1 MDIKKKLYSLGM
13 FSIFGMVSLLF
24 TTSHFADTSAKMSE
38 AKLVTKELEVRLL
51 NLRRNEKDFL
61 LRSDMKYLDKF
72 DQNYNK
78 FLASETQLATILSD
92 LDLVNSTH
100 LREDIETYHTSFVNL
115 VRATEVY
122 GLARDKG
129 LLGQFHE
136 ILDTISA
143 QVTGD
148 QKVELYLF
156 NDLIE
161 KGEFDPSVLSLTS
174 SAMAANSG
182 ALIEAAKQV
191 VEQKQVIGLKHNVG
205 LLGETRSGS
214 HAIETQFKE
223 FSAVLEQET
232 QQLMDRLSLINNILC
247 LAVLAS
253 IILFSWL
260 IVRSI
265 VGKIESL
272 LSVIRNIVDSNDVS
286 IRSTENGKDEL
297 GTLGEYFNQLL
308 DQLEGLI
315 AASQSKSLQL
325 TQSTSNM
332 HDELESVIK
341 QFEVQANH
349 TSTMTTSVQEM
360 VLTIGEI
367 SESTSVAAEGVH
379 QAKVN
384 ADKGREVVVDT
395 INNITQLSERL
406 SSSQDS
412 ISSLNHHVDQIGDAV
427 NIIQGIAEQ
436 TNLLALNAAIEAARA
451 GEQGRGFAVVADEVR
466 ALASRTHQSTTE
478 ITSVVTAIQ
487 SQMNAS
493 MTEIGECNQ
502 QGQLTLKD
510 SEELDAS
517 LQLILSDMESIQ
529 GNSERIASAI
539 EEQGAVM
546 AQVSDSIT
554 ELNTI
559 SNDNNASAQHCLI
572 EVDKV
577 AEQANDMDQAVAQFK
592 TS

>member
-1 MDIKKKLYSLGM
+1 MI
-13 FSIFGMVSLLF
+13 SLLF
-24 TTSHFADTSAKMSE
+24 TTSQFADTTAQMSQAKQI
-38 AKLVTKELEVRLL
+38 TKELEVRLL

-61 LRSDMKYLDKF
+61 LRSDLKYLDKF
-72 DQNYNK
+72 DTNYNK
-78 FLASETQLATILSD
+78 FLASEAQLNVVLSD
-92 LDLVNSTH
+92 LGLVNSTR
-100 LREDIETYHTSFVNL
+100 LRQDIETYYTSFVQL
-115 VRATEVY
+115 VKANEVI

-129 LLGQFHE
+129 LLGQFYAQ
-136 ILDTISA
+136 LDNISA
-143 QVTGD
+143 TANAE
-148 QKVELYLF
+148 QKVELYRF

-161 KGEFDPSVLSLTS
+161 KGEFDPSVLTVNS
-174 SAMAANSG
+174 SE
-182 ALIEAAKQV
+182 LLDAAKQV
-191 VEQKQVIGLKHNVG
+191 VAQKQIIGLKHNEG
-205 LLGETRSGS
+205 LLGETRSAS
-214 HAIETQFKE
+214 HAIENQFAE
-223 FSAVLEQET
+223 FSEVLDREAQQE
-232 QQLMDRLSLINNILC
+232 MDQRSLINNILC
-247 LAVLAS
+247 ITLLLT
-253 IILFSWL
+253 IIVFSWL

-265 VGKIESL
+265 IGKIESL
-272 LSVIRNIVDSNDVS
+272 LAVIRNIVDSNDVS
-286 IRSTENGKDEL
+286 IRSHLDGKDEL
-297 GTLGEYFNQLL
+297 GKLGQYFNQLL
-308 DQLEGLI
+308 DQLESLI

-332 HDELESVIK
+332 HDELVSVIK

-349 TSTMTTSVQEM
+349 TSTMTASVKEM

-395 INNITQLSERL
+395 IDNITRLSERL

-487 SQMNAS
+487 SQMHAS

-510 SEELDAS
+510 SEELDGS

-559 SNDNNASAQHCLI
+559 SNDNNASAQHCLV

-577 AEQANDMDQAVAQFK
+577 AEQANDMDRAVAQFK

>member
-1 MDIKKKLYSLGM
+1 MI
-13 FSIFGMVSLLF
+13 SLLF
-24 TTSHFADTSAKMSE
+24 TTSQFADTTAQMSQAKQI
-38 AKLVTKELEVRLL
+38 TKELEVRLL

-61 LRSDMKYLDKF
+61 LRSDLKYLDKF
-72 DQNYNK
+72 DTNYNK
-78 FLASETQLATILSD
+78 FLASEAQLNVVLSD
-92 LDLVNSTH
+92 LGLVNSTR
-100 LREDIETYHTSFVNL
+100 LRQDIETYYTSFVQL
-115 VRATEVY
+115 VKANEVI

-129 LLGQFHE
+129 LLGQFYAQ
-136 ILDTISA
+136 LDNISA
-143 QVTGD
+143 TANTE
-148 QKVELYLF
+148 QKVELYRF

-161 KGEFDPSVLSLTS
+161 KGEFDPSVLTVNS
-174 SAMAANSG
+174 SA
-182 ALIEAAKQV
+182 LLDAAKQV
-191 VEQKQVIGLKHNVG
+191 VAQKRVIGLKHNEG
-205 LLGETRSGS
+205 LLGETRSAS
-214 HAIETQFKE
+214 HAIENQFSE
-223 FSAVLEQET
+223 FSEVLDREAQEE
-232 QQLMDRLSLINNILC
+232 MDQRSLINNILC
-247 LAVLAS
+247 ITLLLT
-253 IILFSWL
+253 IIVFSWL

-265 VGKIESL
+265 IGKIESL
-272 LSVIRNIVDSNDVS
+272 LAVVRNIVDSNDVS
-286 IRSTENGKDEL
+286 IRSHLDGQDEL
-297 GTLGEYFNQLL
+297 GKLGQYFNQLL
-308 DQLEGLI
+308 DQLESLI

-332 HDELESVIK
+332 HDELVSVIK

-349 TSTMTTSVQEM
+349 TSTMTASVQEM

-395 INNITQLSERL
+395 IDNITRLSERL

-487 SQMNAS
+487 SQMHAS

-510 SEELDAS
+510 SEELDGS

-559 SNDNNASAQHCLI
+559 SNDNNASAQHCLV

-577 AEQANDMDQAVAQFK
+577 AEQANDMDRAVAQFK

>member
-1 MDIKKKLYSLGM
+1 MNIKKKLYSLGM
-13 FSIFGMVSLLF
+13 FSIFGMISLLF
-24 TTSHFADTSAKMSE
+24 TTSQFADTTAQMSQAKQI
-38 AKLVTKELEVRLL
+38 TKELEVRLL

-61 LRSDMKYLDKF
+61 LRSDLKYLDKF
-72 DQNYNK
+72 DTNYNK
-78 FLASETQLATILSD
+78 FLASEAQLNVVLSD
-92 LDLVNSTH
+92 LGLVNSTR
-100 LREDIETYHTSFVNL
+100 LRQDIETYYTSFVQL
-115 VRATEVY
+115 VKANEVI

-129 LLGQFHE
+129 LLGQFYAQ
-136 ILDTISA
+136 LDNISA
-143 QVTGD
+143 TANVE
-148 QKVELYLF
+148 QKVELYRF

-161 KGEFDPSVLSLTS
+161 KGEFDPSVLTVNS
-174 SAMAANSG
+174 SE
-182 ALIEAAKQV
+182 LLDAAKQV
-191 VEQKQVIGLKHNVG
+191 VAQKRIIGLKHNEG
-205 LLGETRSGS
+205 LLGETRSAS
-214 HAIETQFKE
+214 HAIENQFAE
-223 FSAVLEQET
+223 FSEVLEREGQQE
-232 QQLMDRLSLINNILC
+232 MDQRSLINNILC
-247 LAVLAS
+247 ITLLLT
-253 IILFSWL
+253 IIVFSWL

-265 VGKIESL
+265 IGKIESL
-272 LSVIRNIVDSNDVS
+272 LAVIRNIVDSNDVS
-286 IRSTENGKDEL
+286 IRSHLDGKDEL
-297 GTLGEYFNQLL
+297 GKLGQYFNQLL
-308 DQLEGLI
+308 DQLESLI

-332 HDELESVIK
+332 HDELVSVIK

-349 TSTMTTSVQEM
+349 TSTMTASVQEM

-395 INNITQLSERL
+395 IDNITRLSERL

-487 SQMNAS
+487 SQMHAS

-510 SEELDAS
+510 SEELDGS

-559 SNDNNASAQHCLI
+559 SNDNNASAQHCLV

-577 AEQANDMDQAVAQFK
+577 AEQANDMDRAVAQFK

>member
-24 TTSHFADTSAKMSE
+24 TTSQFADTTAQMSE
-38 AKLVTKELEVRLL
+38 AKQITKELEVRLL

-61 LRSDMKYLDKF
+61 LRNDMKYLDKF
-72 DQNYNK
+72 DVNYNK
-78 FLASETQLATILSD
+78 FLASESQLNVVLND
-92 LDLVNSTH
+92 LGLVNSTH
-100 LREDIETYHTSFVNL
+100 LREDIETYHTSFVEL
-115 VRATEVY
+115 VKATEVY
-122 GLARDKG
+122 GLTRDKG
-129 LLGQFHE
+129 LLGQFHKV
-136 ILDTISA
+136 LDSMSA
-143 QVTGD
+143 TASAE

-161 KGEFDPSVLSLTS
+161 KGTFDPSMLSISS
-174 SAMAANSG
+174 SA
-182 ALIEAAKQV
+182 LLETAKQV
-191 VEQKQVIGLKHNVG
+191 VEQKKVIGLKHNEG
-205 LLGETRSGS
+205 LLGEARYGS
-214 HAIETQFKE
+214 HVIETQFKE
-223 FSAVLEQET
+223 FSAVLDQET
-232 QQLMDRLSLINNILC
+232 QKEMDKLSLINNILC
-247 LAVLAS
+247 VTLLVS

-265 VGKIESL
+265 IGKIESL

-286 IRSTENGKDEL
+286 IRSYLDGKDEL
-297 GTLGEYFNQLL
+297 STLGQYFNQLL

-315 AASQSKSLQL
+315 SASQSKSLQL

-478 ITSVVTAIQ
+478 ITSVVSAIQ
-487 SQMNAS
+487 SQMQAS

-517 LQLILSDMESIQ
+517 LQLILSDMQSIQ

-554 ELNTI
+554 ELNSI

>member
-1 MDIKKKLYSLGM
+1 MI
-13 FSIFGMVSLLF
+13 SLLF
-24 TTSHFADTSAKMSE
+24 TTSQFADTTAQMSE
-38 AKLVTKELEVRLL
+38 AKQITKELEVRLL

-61 LRSDMKYLDKF
+61 LRSDMKYLAKF
-72 DQNYNK
+72 DVNYNK
-78 FLASETQLATILSD
+78 FLASESELNAVLSD
-92 LDLVNSTH
+92 LGLANSTH

-115 VRATEVY
+115 VKASEVY

-129 LLGQFHE
+129 LLGEFHAL
-136 ILDTISA
+136 LDNISA
-143 QVTGD
+143 TASAE
-148 QKVELYLF
+148 QKIELYLF

-161 KGEFDPSVLSLTS
+161 KGEFDPSVLSITS
-174 SAMAANSG
+174 SAGSST
-182 ALIEAAKQV
+182 ALIDAARQV
-191 VEQKQVIGLKHNVG
+191 VEQKRVIGLKHNEG
-205 LLGETRSGS
+205 LLGEARSGS

-223 FSAVLEQET
+223 FSAVLDQET
-232 QQLMDRLSLINNILC
+232 QQEMDKLSLINNILC
-247 LAVLAS
+247 VTLLVS

-265 VGKIESL
+265 IGKIESL

-286 IRSTENGKDEL
+286 IRSHLDGKDEL
-297 GTLGEYFNQLL
+297 STLGQYFNQLL

-367 SESTSVAAEGVH
+367 SESTSVAAEGVQ

-395 INNITQLSERL
+395 ISNITQLSERL

-478 ITSVVTAIQ
+478 ITSVVSAIQ
-487 SQMNAS
+487 SQMQAS
-493 MTEIGECNQ
+493 MAEIGECNQ

-559 SNDNNASAQHCLI
+559 SNDNNASAQHCLV

>member
-13 FSIFGMVSLLF
+13 FSIFGMISLLF
-24 TTSHFADTSAKMSE
+24 TTSQFADTTAQMSE
-38 AKLVTKELEVRLL
+38 AKQITKELEVRLL

-61 LRSDMKYLDKF
+61 LRNDMKYLDKF
-72 DQNYNK
+72 DVNYNK
-78 FLASETQLATILSD
+78 FLASESQLNVVLND
-92 LDLVNSTH
+92 LGLVNSTH
-100 LREDIETYHTSFVNL
+100 LREDIEAYHTSFVEL
-115 VRATEVY
+115 VKATEVY

-129 LLGQFHE
+129 FLGQFHE
-136 ILDTISA
+136 VLDSMSA
-143 QVTGD
+143 TANPE

-161 KGEFDPSVLSLTS
+161 KGTFDPSMLSSSS
-174 SAMAANSG
+174 SA
-182 ALIEAAKQV
+182 LLQTAKQV
-191 VEQKQVIGLKHNVG
+191 VEQKQLIGLKHNEG
-205 LLGETRSGS
+205 LLGQARAGS
-214 HAIETQFKE
+214 HVIETQFKE
-223 FSAVLEQET
+223 FSAVLDQET
-232 QQLMDRLSLINNILC
+232 QKEMDKLSLINNILC
-247 LAVLAS
+247 VTLLVS

-260 IVRSI
+260 IVRSVI
-265 VGKIESL
+265 GKIESL

-286 IRSTENGKDEL
+286 IRSHLDGKDEL
-297 GTLGEYFNQLL
+297 STLGQYFNQLL

-315 AASQSKSLQL
+315 SASQSKSLQL

-367 SESTSVAAEGVH
+367 SESTSVAAEGVQ

-478 ITSVVTAIQ
+478 ITSVVSAIQ
-487 SQMNAS
+487 SQMQAS

-517 LQLILSDMESIQ
+517 LQLILSDMQSIQ

-554 ELNTI
+554 ELNAI
-559 SNDNNASAQHCLI
+559 SHDNNASAQHCLV

-577 AEQANDMDQAVAQFK
+577 AEQAHEMDKAVAQFK

>member
-1 MDIKKKLYSLGM
+1 MNIKKKLYSLGM
-13 FSIFGMVSLLF
+13 FSIFGMISLLF
-24 TTSHFADTSAKMSE
+24 TTSQFADTTAQMSQAKQI
-38 AKLVTKELEVRLL
+38 TKELEVRLL

-61 LRSDMKYLDKF
+61 LRSDLKYLDKF
-72 DQNYNK
+72 DTNYNK
-78 FLASETQLATILSD
+78 FLASEAQLNVVPSD
-92 LDLVNSTH
+92 LGLVNSTR
-100 LREDIETYHTSFVNL
+100 LRQDIETYYTSFVQL
-115 VRATEVY
+115 VKANEVI

-129 LLGQFHE
+129 LLGQFYAQ
-136 ILDTISA
+136 LDNISA
-143 QVTGD
+143 TANVE
-148 QKVELYLF
+148 QKVELYRF

-161 KGEFDPSVLSLTS
+161 KGEFDPSVLTVNS
-174 SAMAANSG
+174 SE
-182 ALIEAAKQV
+182 LLDAAKQV
-191 VEQKQVIGLKHNVG
+191 VAQKRIIGLKHNEG
-205 LLGETRSGS
+205 LLGETRSAS
-214 HAIETQFKE
+214 HAIENQFAE
-223 FSAVLEQET
+223 FSEVLEREGQQE
-232 QQLMDRLSLINNILC
+232 MDQRSLINNILC
-247 LAVLAS
+247 ITLLLT
-253 IILFSWL
+253 IIVFSWL

-265 VGKIESL
+265 IGKIESL
-272 LSVIRNIVDSNDVS
+272 LAVIRNIVDSNDVS
-286 IRSTENGKDEL
+286 IRSHLDGKDEL
-297 GTLGEYFNQLL
+297 GKLGQYFNQLL
-308 DQLEGLI
+308 DQLESLI

-332 HDELESVIK
+332 HDELVSVIK

-349 TSTMTTSVQEM
+349 TSTMTASVQEM

-395 INNITQLSERL
+395 IDNITRLSERL

-487 SQMNAS
+487 SQMHAS

-510 SEELDAS
+510 SEELDGS

-559 SNDNNASAQHCLI
+559 SNDNNASAQHCLV

-577 AEQANDMDQAVAQFK
+577 AEQANDMDRAVAQFK

>member
-24 TTSHFADTSAKMSE
+24 TTSQFADTTAQMSE
-38 AKLVTKELEVRLL
+38 AKQITKELEVRLL

-61 LRSDMKYLDKF
+61 LRNDMKYLDKF
-72 DQNYNK
+72 DVNYNK
-78 FLASETQLATILSD
+78 FLASESQLNVVLND
-92 LDLVNSTH
+92 LGLVNSTH
-100 LREDIETYHTSFVNL
+100 LREDIETYHTSFVEL
-115 VRATEVY
+115 VKATEVY
-122 GLARDKG
+122 GLTRDKG

-136 ILDTISA
+136 VLDSMSA
-143 QVTGD
+143 TASAE
-148 QKVELYLF
+148 QKVEFYLF
-156 NDLIE
+156 NELIE
-161 KGEFDPSVLSLTS
+161 KGTFDPSMLSLSS
-174 SAMAANSG
+174 SA
-182 ALIEAAKQV
+182 LLETAKQV
-191 VEQKQVIGLKHNVG
+191 VEQKKVIGLKHNEG
-205 LLGETRSGS
+205 LLGEARYGS
-214 HAIETQFKE
+214 HVIETQFKE
-223 FSAVLEQET
+223 FSAVLDQET
-232 QQLMDRLSLINNILC
+232 QKEMDKLSLINNILC
-247 LAVLAS
+247 VTLLVS

-265 VGKIESL
+265 IGKIESL

-286 IRSTENGKDEL
+286 IRSHLDGKDEL
-297 GTLGEYFNQLL
+297 STLGQYFNQLL

-315 AASQSKSLQL
+315 SASQSKSLQL

-367 SESTSVAAEGVH
+367 SESTSVAAEGVQ

-412 ISSLNHHVDQIGDAV
+412 ISSLNHHVDQIGNAV

-478 ITSVVTAIQ
+478 ITSVVSAIQ
-487 SQMNAS
+487 SQMQAS

-517 LQLILSDMESIQ
+517 LQLILSDMQSIQ

-559 SNDNNASAQHCLI
+559 SNDNNVSAQHCLI

>member
-1 MDIKKKLYSLGM
+1 
-13 FSIFGMVSLLF
+13 MVSLLF
-24 TTSHFADTSAKMSE
+24 TTSQFADTTAQMSE
-38 AKLVTKELEVRLL
+38 AKQITKELEVRLL

-61 LRSDMKYLDKF
+61 LRNDMKYLDKF
-72 DQNYNK
+72 DVNYNK
-78 FLASETQLATILSD
+78 FLASESQLNVVLND
-92 LDLVNSTH
+92 LGLVNSTH
-100 LREDIETYHTSFVNL
+100 LREDIETYHTSFVEL
-115 VRATEVY
+115 VKATEVY
-122 GLARDKG
+122 GLTRDKG

-136 ILDTISA
+136 VLDSMSA
-143 QVTGD
+143 TASAE
-148 QKVELYLF
+148 QKVEFYLF

-161 KGEFDPSVLSLTS
+161 KGTFDPSMLSLSS
-174 SAMAANSG
+174 SA
-182 ALIEAAKQV
+182 LLETAKQV
-191 VEQKQVIGLKHNVG
+191 VEQKKVIGLKHNEG
-205 LLGETRSGS
+205 LLGEARSGS
-214 HAIETQFKE
+214 HVIETQFKE
-223 FSAVLEQET
+223 FSAVLDQET
-232 QQLMDRLSLINNILC
+232 QKEMDKLSLINNILC
-247 LAVLAS
+247 VTLLVS

-265 VGKIESL
+265 IGKIESL

-286 IRSTENGKDEL
+286 IRSHLDGKDEL
-297 GTLGEYFNQLL
+297 STLGQYFNQLL

-315 AASQSKSLQL
+315 SASQSKSLQL

-367 SESTSVAAEGVH
+367 SESTSVAAEGVQ

-478 ITSVVTAIQ
+478 ITSVVSAIQ
-487 SQMNAS
+487 SQMQAS

-517 LQLILSDMESIQ
+517 LQLILSDMQSIQ

>member
-1 MDIKKKLYSLGM
+1 MNIKKKLYSLGM
-13 FSIFGMVSLLF
+13 FSIFGMISLLF
-24 TTSHFADTSAKMSE
+24 TTSQFADTTARMSE
-38 AKLVTKELEVRLL
+38 AKQITKELEVRLL

-72 DQNYNK
+72 DVNYNK
-78 FLASETQLATILSD
+78 FLASESELNAVLSD
-92 LDLVNSTH
+92 LGLANSTH

-115 VRATEVY
+115 VKASEVY
-122 GLARDKG
+122 GLAREKG
-129 LLGQFHE
+129 MLGEFHVLL
-136 ILDTISA
+136 DNISA
-143 QVTGD
+143 TASAE
-148 QKVELYLF
+148 QKIELYLF

-161 KGEFDPSVLSLTS
+161 KGEFDSSVLSITSNMSS
-174 SAMAANSG
+174 SA
-182 ALIEAAKQV
+182 ALIDAARKV
-191 VEQKQVIGLKHNVG
+191 VEQKRVIGLKHNEG

-214 HAIETQFKE
+214 HVIETQFKE
-223 FSAVLEQET
+223 FSAVLDQQT
-232 QQLMDRLSLINNILC
+232 QKEMDKLSLINNILC
-247 LAVLAS
+247 VTLLVS

-265 VGKIESL
+265 IGKIESL
-272 LSVIRNIVDSNDVS
+272 LSVIRNIVNSNDVS
-286 IRSTENGKDEL
+286 IRSHLDGKDEL
-297 GTLGEYFNQLL
+297 STLGEYFNQLL

-384 ADKGREVVVDT
+384 AVKGREVVVDT

-517 LQLILSDMESIQ
+517 LKLILSDMESIQ

>member
-1 MDIKKKLYSLGM
+1 MI
-13 FSIFGMVSLLF
+13 SLLF
-24 TTSHFADTSAKMSE
+24 TTSQFADTTAQMSQAKQI
-38 AKLVTKELEVRLL
+38 TKELEVRLL

-61 LRSDMKYLDKF
+61 LRSDLKYLDKF
-72 DQNYNK
+72 DTNYNK
-78 FLASETQLATILSD
+78 FLASEAQLNVVLSD
-92 LDLVNSTH
+92 LGLVNSTR
-100 LREDIETYHTSFVNL
+100 LRQDIETYYTSFVQL
-115 VRATEVY
+115 VKANEVI

-129 LLGQFHE
+129 LLGQFYAQ
-136 ILDTISA
+136 LDNISA
-143 QVTGD
+143 TANTE
-148 QKVELYLF
+148 QKVELYRF

-161 KGEFDPSVLSLTS
+161 KGEFDPSVLTV
-174 SAMAANSG
+174 NSK
-182 ALIEAAKQV
+182 ALLDAAKQV
-191 VEQKQVIGLKHNVG
+191 VAQKRVIGLKHNEG
-205 LLGETRSGS
+205 LLGETRSAS
-214 HAIETQFKE
+214 HAIENQFSE
-223 FSAVLEQET
+223 FSEVLDREAQEE
-232 QQLMDRLSLINNILC
+232 MDQRSLINNILC
-247 LAVLAS
+247 ITLLLT
-253 IILFSWL
+253 IIVFSWL

-265 VGKIESL
+265 IGKIESL
-272 LSVIRNIVDSNDVS
+272 LAVIRNIVDSNDVS
-286 IRSTENGKDEL
+286 IRSHLDGQDEL
-297 GTLGEYFNQLL
+297 GKLGQYFNQLL
-308 DQLEGLI
+308 DQLESLI

-332 HDELESVIK
+332 HDELVSVIK

-349 TSTMTTSVQEM
+349 TSTMTASVQEM

-395 INNITQLSERL
+395 IDNITRLSERL

-487 SQMNAS
+487 SQMHAS

-510 SEELDAS
+510 SEELDGS

-559 SNDNNASAQHCLI
+559 SNDNNASAQHCLV

-577 AEQANDMDQAVAQFK
+577 AEQANDMDRAVAQFK

>member
-1 MDIKKKLYSLGM
+1 MNIKKKLYSLGM
-13 FSIFGMVSLLF
+13 FSIFGMISLLF
-24 TTSHFADTSAKMSE
+24 TTSHFADTVERMDK

-78 FLASETQLATILSD
+78 FLASESELATILND

-100 LREDIETYHTSFVNL
+100 LREDIETYHTSFVDL
-115 VRATEVY
+115 VNAYQVY
-122 GLARDKG
+122 GLADDKG
-129 LLGQFHE
+129 LLGQFHQTLE
-136 ILDTISA
+136 SVYQTASES
-143 QVTGD
+143 

-156 NDLIE
+156 NDLVE
-161 KGEFDPSVLSLTS
+161 QGEFDPSLLSVNS
-174 SAMAANSG
+174 SE
-182 ALIEAAKQV
+182 LIDAAKQV
-191 VEQKQVIGLKHNVG
+191 IAQKTIIGLQYNLG
-205 LLGETRSGS
+205 LLGDARAGS

-223 FSAVLEQET
+223 FSALLEQET
-232 QQLMDRLSLINNILC
+232 QAQMERLSLINNVLC
-247 LAVLAS
+247 AVLLLA
-253 IILFSWL
+253 IVLFSWL

-265 VGKIESL
+265 ISKIESL

-286 IRSTENGKDEL
+286 IRSDLDNKDEL
-297 GTLGEYFNQLL
+297 GTLGQYFNQLL

-315 AASQSKSLQL
+315 SASQSKSLQL
-325 TQSTSNM
+325 NQSTASM

-341 QFEVQANH
+341 QFATQADH

-360 VLTIGEI
+360 VQTIGEI

-379 QAKVN
+379 QAKHN

-395 INNITQLSERL
+395 IDNITQLSERL
-406 SSSQDS
+406 SSSQQS

-487 SQMNAS
+487 SQMQAS
-493 MTEIGECNQ
+493 MTEIGECNE

-510 SEELDAS
+510 SEALDAS
-517 LQLILSDMESIQ
+517 LQLILNDMENIQ

-559 SNDNNASAQHCLI
+559 SNDNNTSAQHCLI

-577 AEQANDMDQAVAQFK
+577 AEQASEMEQAVAQFK

>member
-1 MDIKKKLYSLGM
+1 
-13 FSIFGMVSLLF
+13 MVSLLF
-24 TTSHFADTSAKMSE
+24 TTSQFADTTAQMSE
-38 AKLVTKELEVRLL
+38 AKQITKELEVRLL

-61 LRSDMKYLDKF
+61 LRNDMKYLDKF
-72 DQNYNK
+72 DVNYNK
-78 FLASETQLATILSD
+78 FLASESQLNVVLND
-92 LDLVNSTH
+92 LGLVNSTH
-100 LREDIETYHTSFVNL
+100 LREDIETYHTSFVEL
-115 VRATEVY
+115 VKATEVY
-122 GLARDKG
+122 GLTRDKG

-136 ILDTISA
+136 VLDSMSA
-143 QVTGD
+143 TASAE
-148 QKVELYLF
+148 QKVEFYLF
-156 NDLIE
+156 NELIE
-161 KGEFDPSVLSLTS
+161 KGTFDPSMLSLSS
-174 SAMAANSG
+174 SA
-182 ALIEAAKQV
+182 LLETAKQV
-191 VEQKQVIGLKHNVG
+191 VEQKKVIGLKHNEG
-205 LLGETRSGS
+205 LLGEARSGS
-214 HAIETQFKE
+214 HVIETQFKE
-223 FSAVLEQET
+223 FSAVLDQET
-232 QQLMDRLSLINNILC
+232 QKEMDKLSLINNILC
-247 LAVLAS
+247 VTLLVS

-265 VGKIESL
+265 IGKIESL

-286 IRSTENGKDEL
+286 IRSHLDGKDEL
-297 GTLGEYFNQLL
+297 STLGQYFNQLL
-308 DQLEGLI
+308 EQLEGLI
-315 AASQSKSLQL
+315 SASQSKSLQL

-478 ITSVVTAIQ
+478 ITSVVSAIQ
-487 SQMNAS
+487 SQMQAS

-517 LQLILSDMESIQ
+517 LQLILSDMQSIQ

>member
-1 MDIKKKLYSLGM
+1 
-13 FSIFGMVSLLF
+13 MVSLLF
-24 TTSHFADTSAKMSE
+24 TTSQFADTTAQMSE
-38 AKLVTKELEVRLL
+38 AKQITKELEVRLL

-61 LRSDMKYLDKF
+61 LRNDMKYLDKF
-72 DQNYNK
+72 DVNYNK
-78 FLASETQLATILSD
+78 FLASESQLNVVLND
-92 LDLVNSTH
+92 LGLVNSTH
-100 LREDIETYHTSFVNL
+100 LREDIETYHTSFVEL
-115 VRATEVY
+115 VKATEVY
-122 GLARDKG
+122 GLTRDKG
-129 LLGQFHE
+129 LLGQFHKV
-136 ILDTISA
+136 LDSMSA
-143 QVTGD
+143 TASAE

-161 KGEFDPSVLSLTS
+161 KGTFDPSMLSLSS
-174 SAMAANSG
+174 SA
-182 ALIEAAKQV
+182 LLETAKQV
-191 VEQKQVIGLKHNVG
+191 VEQKKVIGLKHNEG
-205 LLGETRSGS
+205 LLGEARYGS
-214 HAIETQFKE
+214 HVIETQFKE
-223 FSAVLEQET
+223 FSAVLDQET
-232 QQLMDRLSLINNILC
+232 QKEMDKLSLINNILC
-247 LAVLAS
+247 VTLLVS

-265 VGKIESL
+265 IGKIESL

-286 IRSTENGKDEL
+286 IRSHLDGKDEL
-297 GTLGEYFNQLL
+297 STLGQYFNQLL

-315 AASQSKSLQL
+315 SASQSKSLQL

-478 ITSVVTAIQ
+478 ITSVVSAIQ
-487 SQMNAS
+487 SQMQAS

-517 LQLILSDMESIQ
+517 LQLILSDMQSIQ

-554 ELNTI
+554 ELNSI

>member
-24 TTSHFADTSAKMSE
+24 TTSQFADTTAQMSE
-38 AKLVTKELEVRLL
+38 AKQITKELEVRLL

-61 LRSDMKYLDKF
+61 LRNDMKYLDKF
-72 DQNYNK
+72 DVNYNK
-78 FLASETQLATILSD
+78 FLASESQLNVVLND
-92 LDLVNSTH
+92 LGLVNSTH
-100 LREDIETYHTSFVNL
+100 LREDIETYHTSFVEL
-115 VRATEVY
+115 VKATEVY
-122 GLARDKG
+122 GLTRDKG

-136 ILDTISA
+136 VLDSMSA
-143 QVTGD
+143 TASAE
-148 QKVELYLF
+148 QKVEFYLF
-156 NDLIE
+156 NELIE
-161 KGEFDPSVLSLTS
+161 KGTFDPSMLSLSS
-174 SAMAANSG
+174 SA
-182 ALIEAAKQV
+182 LLETAKQV
-191 VEQKQVIGLKHNVG
+191 VEQKKVIGLKHNEG
-205 LLGETRSGS
+205 LLGEARSGS
-214 HAIETQFKE
+214 HVIETQFKE
-223 FSAVLEQET
+223 FSAVLDQET
-232 QQLMDRLSLINNILC
+232 QKEMDKLSLINNILC
-247 LAVLAS
+247 VTLLVS

-265 VGKIESL
+265 IGKIESL

-286 IRSTENGKDEL
+286 IRSHLDGKDEL
-297 GTLGEYFNQLL
+297 STLGQYFNQLL

-315 AASQSKSLQL
+315 SASQSKSLQL

-367 SESTSVAAEGVH
+367 SESTSVAAEGVQ

-478 ITSVVTAIQ
+478 ITSVVSAIQ
-487 SQMNAS
+487 SQMQAS

-517 LQLILSDMESIQ
+517 LQLILSDMQSIQ

-539 EEQGAVM
+539 EEQGVVM

>member
-24 TTSHFADTSAKMSE
+24 TTSQFADTTAQMSE
-38 AKLVTKELEVRLL
+38 AKQITKELEVRLL

-61 LRSDMKYLDKF
+61 LRNDMKYLDKF
-72 DQNYNK
+72 DVNYNK
-78 FLASETQLATILSD
+78 FLASESQLNVVLND
-92 LDLVNSTH
+92 LGLVNSTH
-100 LREDIETYHTSFVNL
+100 LREDIETYHTSFVEL
-115 VRATEVY
+115 VKATEVY
-122 GLARDKG
+122 GLTRDKG
-129 LLGQFHE
+129 LLGEFHE
-136 ILDTISA
+136 VLDSMSA
-143 QVTGD
+143 TASAE

-156 NDLIE
+156 NELIE
-161 KGEFDPSVLSLTS
+161 KGTFDPSMLSLSS
-174 SAMAANSG
+174 SA
-182 ALIEAAKQV
+182 LLETAKQV
-191 VEQKQVIGLKHNVG
+191 VEQKKVIGLKHNEG
-205 LLGETRSGS
+205 LLGEARSGS
-214 HAIETQFKE
+214 HVIETQFKE
-223 FSAVLEQET
+223 FSAVLDQET
-232 QQLMDRLSLINNILC
+232 QKEMDKLSLINNILC
-247 LAVLAS
+247 VTLLVS

-265 VGKIESL
+265 IGKIESL

-286 IRSTENGKDEL
+286 IRSHLDGKDEL
-297 GTLGEYFNQLL
+297 STLGQYFNQLL

-315 AASQSKSLQL
+315 SASQSKSLQL

-367 SESTSVAAEGVH
+367 SESTSVAAEGVQ

-478 ITSVVTAIQ
+478 ITSVVSAIQ
-487 SQMNAS
+487 SQMQAS

-517 LQLILSDMESIQ
+517 LQLILSDMQSIQ

>member
-24 TTSHFADTSAKMSE
+24 TTSQFADTTAQMSE
-38 AKLVTKELEVRLL
+38 AKQITKELEVRLL

-61 LRSDMKYLDKF
+61 LRNDMKYLDKF
-72 DQNYNK
+72 DVNYNK
-78 FLASETQLATILSD
+78 FLASESQLNVVLND
-92 LDLVNSTH
+92 LGLVNSTH
-100 LREDIETYHTSFVNL
+100 LREDIETYHTSFVEL
-115 VRATEVY
+115 VKATEVY
-122 GLARDKG
+122 GLTRDKG

-136 ILDTISA
+136 VLDSMSA
-143 QVTGD
+143 TASAE
-148 QKVELYLF
+148 QKVEFYLF
-156 NDLIE
+156 NELIE
-161 KGEFDPSVLSLTS
+161 KGTFDPSMLSLSS
-174 SAMAANSG
+174 SA
-182 ALIEAAKQV
+182 LLETAKQV
-191 VEQKQVIGLKHNVG
+191 VEQKKVIGLKHNEG
-205 LLGETRSGS
+205 LLGEARSGS
-214 HAIETQFKE
+214 HVIETQFKE
-223 FSAVLEQET
+223 FSAVLDQET
-232 QQLMDRLSLINNILC
+232 QKEMDKLSLINNILC
-247 LAVLAS
+247 VTLLVS

-265 VGKIESL
+265 IGKIESL

-286 IRSTENGKDEL
+286 IRSHLDGKDEL
-297 GTLGEYFNQLL
+297 STLGQYFNQLL

-315 AASQSKSLQL
+315 SASQSKSLQL

-367 SESTSVAAEGVH
+367 SESTSVAAEGVQ

-478 ITSVVTAIQ
+478 ITSVVSAIQ
-487 SQMNAS
+487 RQMQAS

-517 LQLILSDMESIQ
+517 LQLILSDMQSIQ

-554 ELNTI
+554 ELNSI

>member
-24 TTSHFADTSAKMSE
+24 TTSQFADTTAQMSE
-38 AKLVTKELEVRLL
+38 AKQITKELEVRLL

-61 LRSDMKYLDKF
+61 LRNDMKYLDKF
-72 DQNYNK
+72 DVNYNK
-78 FLASETQLATILSD
+78 FLASESQLNVVLND
-92 LDLVNSTH
+92 LGLVNSTH
-100 LREDIETYHTSFVNL
+100 LREDIETYHTSFVEL
-115 VRATEVY
+115 VKATEVY
-122 GLARDKG
+122 GLTRDKG

-136 ILDTISA
+136 VLDSMSA
-143 QVTGD
+143 TASAE

-161 KGEFDPSVLSLTS
+161 KGTFDPSMLSLSS
-174 SAMAANSG
+174 SA
-182 ALIEAAKQV
+182 LLETAKQV
-191 VEQKQVIGLKHNVG
+191 VEQKKVIGLKHNEG
-205 LLGETRSGS
+205 LLGEARYGS
-214 HAIETQFKE
+214 HVIETQFKE
-223 FSAVLEQET
+223 FSAVLDQET
-232 QQLMDRLSLINNILC
+232 QKEMDKLSLINNILC
-247 LAVLAS
+247 VTLLVS

-265 VGKIESL
+265 IGKIESL

-286 IRSTENGKDEL
+286 IRSHLDGKDEL
-297 GTLGEYFNQLL
+297 STLGQYFNQLL

-315 AASQSKSLQL
+315 SASQSKSLQL

-367 SESTSVAAEGVH
+367 SESTSVAAEGVQ

-478 ITSVVTAIQ
+478 ITSVVSAIQ
-487 SQMNAS
+487 SQMQAS

-517 LQLILSDMESIQ
+517 LQLILSDMQSIQ

-559 SNDNNASAQHCLI
+559 SNDNNVSAQHCLI

>member
-1 MDIKKKLYSLGM
+1 MNIKKKLYSLGM
-13 FSIFGMVSLLF
+13 FSIFGMISLLF
-24 TTSHFADTSAKMSE
+24 TTSQFADTTAQMSQAKQI
-38 AKLVTKELEVRLL
+38 TKELEVRLL

-61 LRSDMKYLDKF
+61 LRSDLKYLDKF
-72 DQNYNK
+72 DTNYNK
-78 FLASETQLATILSD
+78 FLASEAQLNVVLSD
-92 LDLVNSTH
+92 LGLVNSTR
-100 LREDIETYHTSFVNL
+100 LRQDIETYYTSFVQL
-115 VRATEVY
+115 VKANEVI

-129 LLGQFHE
+129 LLGQFYAQ
-136 ILDTISA
+136 LDNISA
-143 QVTGD
+143 TANAE
-148 QKVELYLF
+148 QKVELYRF

-161 KGEFDPSVLSLTS
+161 KGEFDPSVLTVNS
-174 SAMAANSG
+174 SE
-182 ALIEAAKQV
+182 LLDAAKQV
-191 VEQKQVIGLKHNVG
+191 VAQKRIIGLKHNEG
-205 LLGETRSGS
+205 LLGETRSAS
-214 HAIETQFKE
+214 HAIENQFAE
-223 FSAVLEQET
+223 FSEVLEREAQQE
-232 QQLMDRLSLINNILC
+232 MDQRSLINNILC
-247 LAVLAS
+247 ITLLLT
-253 IILFSWL
+253 IIVFSWL

-265 VGKIESL
+265 IGKIESL
-272 LSVIRNIVDSNDVS
+272 LAVIRNIVDSNDVS
-286 IRSTENGKDEL
+286 IRSHLDGKDEL
-297 GTLGEYFNQLL
+297 GKLGQYFNQLL
-308 DQLEGLI
+308 DQLESLI

-332 HDELESVIK
+332 HDELVSVIK

-349 TSTMTTSVQEM
+349 TSTMTASVQEM

-395 INNITQLSERL
+395 IDNITRLSERL

-487 SQMNAS
+487 SQMHAS

-510 SEELDAS
+510 SEELDGS

-559 SNDNNASAQHCLI
+559 SNDNNASAQHCLV

-577 AEQANDMDQAVAQFK
+577 AEQANDMDRAVAQFK

>member
-1 MDIKKKLYSLGM
+1 
-13 FSIFGMVSLLF
+13 MVSLLF
-24 TTSHFADTSAKMSE
+24 TTSQFADTTAQMSE
-38 AKLVTKELEVRLL
+38 AKQITKELEVRLL

-61 LRSDMKYLDKF
+61 LRNDMKYLDKF
-72 DQNYNK
+72 DVNYNK
-78 FLASETQLATILSD
+78 FLASESQLNVVLND
-92 LDLVNSTH
+92 LGLVNSTH
-100 LREDIETYHTSFVNL
+100 LREDIETYHTSFVEL
-115 VRATEVY
+115 VKATEVY
-122 GLARDKG
+122 GLTRDKG

-136 ILDTISA
+136 VLDSMSA
-143 QVTGD
+143 TASAE
-148 QKVELYLF
+148 QKVEFYLF
-156 NDLIE
+156 NELIE
-161 KGEFDPSVLSLTS
+161 KGTFDPSMLSLSS
-174 SAMAANSG
+174 SA
-182 ALIEAAKQV
+182 LLETAKQV
-191 VEQKQVIGLKHNVG
+191 VEQKKVIGLKHNEG
-205 LLGETRSGS
+205 LLGEARYGS
-214 HAIETQFKE
+214 HVIETQFKE
-223 FSAVLEQET
+223 FSAVLDQET
-232 QQLMDRLSLINNILC
+232 QKEMDKLSLINNILC
-247 LAVLAS
+247 VTLLVS

-265 VGKIESL
+265 IGKIESL

-286 IRSTENGKDEL
+286 IRSHLDGKDEL
-297 GTLGEYFNQLL
+297 STLGQYFNQLL

-315 AASQSKSLQL
+315 SASQSKSLQL

-367 SESTSVAAEGVH
+367 SESTSVAAEGVQ

-412 ISSLNHHVDQIGDAV
+412 ISSLNHHVDQIGNAV

-478 ITSVVTAIQ
+478 ITSVVSAIQ
-487 SQMNAS
+487 SQMQAS

-517 LQLILSDMESIQ
+517 LQLILSDMQSIQ

>member
-1 MDIKKKLYSLGM
+1 MI
-13 FSIFGMVSLLF
+13 SLLF
-24 TTSHFADTSAKMSE
+24 TTSQFADTTAQMSQAKQI
-38 AKLVTKELEVRLL
+38 TKELEVRLL

-61 LRSDMKYLDKF
+61 LRSDLKYLDKF
-72 DQNYNK
+72 DTNYNK
-78 FLASETQLATILSD
+78 FLASEAQLNVVLSD
-92 LDLVNSTH
+92 LGLVNSTR
-100 LREDIETYHTSFVNL
+100 LRQDIETYYTSFVQL
-115 VRATEVY
+115 VKANEVI

-129 LLGQFHE
+129 LLGQFYAQ
-136 ILDTISA
+136 LDNISA
-143 QVTGD
+143 TANAE
-148 QKVELYLF
+148 QKVELYRF
-156 NDLIE
+156 NDLIK
-161 KGEFDPSVLSLTS
+161 KGEFDPNVLTVNS
-174 SAMAANSG
+174 SE
-182 ALIEAAKQV
+182 LLDAAKQV
-191 VEQKQVIGLKHNVG
+191 VAQKRIIGLKHNEG
-205 LLGETRSGS
+205 LLGETRSAS
-214 HAIETQFKE
+214 HAIENQFAE
-223 FSAVLEQET
+223 FSEVLEREGQQE
-232 QQLMDRLSLINNILC
+232 MDQRSLINNILC
-247 LAVLAS
+247 ITLLLT
-253 IILFSWL
+253 IIVFSWL

-265 VGKIESL
+265 IGKIESL
-272 LSVIRNIVDSNDVS
+272 LAVIRNIVDSNDVS
-286 IRSTENGKDEL
+286 IRSHLDGKDEL
-297 GTLGEYFNQLL
+297 GKLGQYFNQLL
-308 DQLEGLI
+308 DQLESLI

-332 HDELESVIK
+332 HDELVSVIK

-349 TSTMTTSVQEM
+349 TSTMTASVQEM

-395 INNITQLSERL
+395 IDNITRLSERL

-487 SQMNAS
+487 SQMHAS

-510 SEELDAS
+510 SEELDGS

-559 SNDNNASAQHCLI
+559 SNDNNASAQHCLV

-577 AEQANDMDQAVAQFK
+577 AEQANDMDRAVAQFK

>member
-1 MDIKKKLYSLGM
+1 MNIKKKLYSLGM
-13 FSIFGMVSLLF
+13 FSIFGMISLLF
-24 TTSHFADTSAKMSE
+24 TTSQFADTTAQMSE
-38 AKLVTKELEVRLL
+38 AKQITKELEVRLL

-61 LRSDMKYLDKF
+61 LRSDMKYLAKF
-72 DQNYNK
+72 DANYNK
-78 FLASETQLATILSD
+78 FLASESELNAVLSD
-92 LDLVNSTH
+92 LGLANSAH

-115 VRATEVY
+115 VKASEVY
-122 GLARDKG
+122 GLVRDKG

-136 ILDTISA
+136 ELDSISA
-143 QVTGD
+143 TVGAE

-161 KGEFDPSVLSLTS
+161 KGTFDPSVLSITSNARS
-174 SAMAANSG
+174 SA
-182 ALIEAAKQV
+182 LLDAAKQV
-191 VEQKQVIGLKHNVG
+191 VAQKRVIGLKHNEG
-205 LLGETRSGS
+205 LLGQARSGS

-223 FSAVLEQET
+223 FSAVLDQET
-232 QQLMDRLSLINNILC
+232 QQEMDKLSLINNILC
-247 LAVLAS
+247 VTLLVS

-265 VGKIESL
+265 IGKIESL

-286 IRSTENGKDEL
+286 IRSHLDGKDEL
-297 GTLGEYFNQLL
+297 STLGQYFNQLL

-379 QAKVN
+379 QAKAN

-395 INNITQLSERL
+395 ISNITQLSERL

-559 SNDNNASAQHCLI
+559 SNDNNASAQHCLV

-577 AEQANDMDQAVAQFK
+577 AEQAHDMDKAVAQFK

>member
-24 TTSHFADTSAKMSE
+24 TTSQFADTTAQMSE
-38 AKLVTKELEVRLL
+38 AKQITKELEVRLL

-61 LRSDMKYLDKF
+61 LRNDMKYLDKF
-72 DQNYNK
+72 DVNYNK
-78 FLASETQLATILSD
+78 FLASESQLNVVLND
-92 LDLVNSTH
+92 LGLVNSTH
-100 LREDIETYHTSFVNL
+100 LREDIETYHTSFVEL
-115 VRATEVY
+115 VKATEVY
-122 GLARDKG
+122 GLTRDKG

-136 ILDTISA
+136 VLDSMSA
-143 QVTGD
+143 TASAE
-148 QKVELYLF
+148 QKVEFYLF
-156 NDLIE
+156 NELIE
-161 KGEFDPSVLSLTS
+161 KGTFDPSMLSLSS
-174 SAMAANSG
+174 SA
-182 ALIEAAKQV
+182 LLETAKQV
-191 VEQKQVIGLKHNVG
+191 VEQKKVIGLKHNEG
-205 LLGETRSGS
+205 LLGEARSGS
-214 HAIETQFKE
+214 HVIETQFKE
-223 FSAVLEQET
+223 FSAVLDQET
-232 QQLMDRLSLINNILC
+232 QKEMDKLSLINNILC
-247 LAVLAS
+247 VTLLVS

-265 VGKIESL
+265 IGKIESL

-286 IRSTENGKDEL
+286 IRSHLDGKDEL
-297 GTLGEYFNQLL
+297 STLGQYFNQLL
-308 DQLEGLI
+308 EQLEGLI
-315 AASQSKSLQL
+315 SASQSKSLQL

-478 ITSVVTAIQ
+478 ITSVVSAIQ
-487 SQMNAS
+487 SQMQAS

-517 LQLILSDMESIQ
+517 LQLILSDMQSIQ

>member
-24 TTSHFADTSAKMSE
+24 TTSQFADTTAQMSE
-38 AKLVTKELEVRLL
+38 AKQITKELEVRLL

-61 LRSDMKYLDKF
+61 LRNDMKYLDKF
-72 DQNYNK
+72 DVNYNK
-78 FLASETQLATILSD
+78 FLASESQLNVVLND
-92 LDLVNSTH
+92 LGLVNSTH
-100 LREDIETYHTSFVNL
+100 LREDIETYHTSFVEL
-115 VRATEVY
+115 VKATEVY
-122 GLARDKG
+122 GLTRDKG

-136 ILDTISA
+136 VLDSMSA
-143 QVTGD
+143 TASAE
-148 QKVELYLF
+148 QKVEFYLF
-156 NDLIE
+156 NELIE
-161 KGEFDPSVLSLTS
+161 KGTFDPSMLSLSS
-174 SAMAANSG
+174 SA
-182 ALIEAAKQV
+182 LLETAKQV
-191 VEQKQVIGLKHNVG
+191 VEQKKVIGLKHNEG
-205 LLGETRSGS
+205 LLGEARSGS
-214 HAIETQFKE
+214 HVIETQFKE
-223 FSAVLEQET
+223 FSVVLDQET
-232 QQLMDRLSLINNILC
+232 QKEMDKLSLINNILC
-247 LAVLAS
+247 VTLLVS

-265 VGKIESL
+265 IGKIESL

-286 IRSTENGKDEL
+286 IRSHLDGKDEL
-297 GTLGEYFNQLL
+297 STLGQYFNQLL

-315 AASQSKSLQL
+315 SASQSKSLQL

-478 ITSVVTAIQ
+478 ITSVVSAIQ
-487 SQMNAS
+487 SQMQAS

-517 LQLILSDMESIQ
+517 LQLILSDMQSIQ